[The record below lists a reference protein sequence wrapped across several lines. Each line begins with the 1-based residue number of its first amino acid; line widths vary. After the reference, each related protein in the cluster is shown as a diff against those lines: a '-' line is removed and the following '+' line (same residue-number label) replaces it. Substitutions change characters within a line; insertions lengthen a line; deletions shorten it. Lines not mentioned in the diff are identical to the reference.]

1 LRYFMKIQVSLF
13 AYLCHMLGKEGN
25 RCVFEIENDA
35 TCDDLLRILN
45 IPSDLPILIFIN
57 GAAKEKGY
65 LLHQGDEVSIVPT
78 LDGG

>member
-1 LRYFMKIQVSLF
+1 
-13 AYLCHMLGKEGN
+13 MLGKEGN
-25 RCVFEIENDA
+25 RCLLNIEIENNS

-45 IPSDLPILIFIN
+45 IPLDLPILIFIN
-57 GAAKEKGY
+57 GAAKEKRC